1 MTFRKDELLDEGF
14 KDLPDWY
21 AASFKFKNKTT
32 CMDLSFHG
40 EILAVGQLNGL
51 VEVMDSSTS
60 YGRKELYTHDD
71 AVSSVTF
78 SRDGHHLAS
87 SAGNFVIVHD
97 LGTKEEVCNFTFDS
111 KVISCIFSRIN
122 PEILFILVS
131 PKEPE
136 EEEGELQ
143 KEGIKIMNIRTK
155 ECEQQIEGPF
165 TTFKLHSSDTLFA
178 CYNSDLSIYEPPA
191 FELKDIFDTEVKR
204 GINSIEVTHKGVI
217 LAILDKSGCI
227 TLFDR
232 VKEEVVKALQD
243 KVTRVHF
250 VTAAFDRHDEHIIC
264 GASKMTSYS
273 FTSYDLSQYVMR
285 SFQNGP
291 REAVLQLLFH
301 PLQPIIFARAAKGIH
316 IWKPIYKDRWKHSVP
331 EYNNLLSNEVYDE
344 PESEFDEGHES
355 GKKAPYEHLSTP
367 IDIFTREETHPFD
380 DDVNFPDQMFTLPVT
395 IDDIKDNSSEEEEE
409 DYDSSDD
416 E

>member
-1 MTFRKDELLDEGF
+1 MSFRISELLDEGF

-21 AASFKFKNKTT
+21 ESSIKFKNKTT

-40 EILAVGQLNGL
+40 EILAVGQMNGL

-60 YGRKELYTHDD
+60 FGRKELYTHEE
-71 AVSSVTF
+71 AVSSVSF
-78 SRDGHHLAS
+78 SRDGHNLVS
-87 SAGNFVIVHD
+87 SSGNFVIVHD
-97 LGTKEEVCNFTFDS
+97 LATNAEVWNSRFNN
-111 KVISCIFSRIN
+111 KVISCIFSRIE
-122 PEILFILVS
+122 PEILFILVA

-136 EEEGELQ
+136 NDGELQ
-143 KEGIKIMNIRTK
+143 KEGIKIMNIRTNECIK
-155 ECEQQIEGPF
+155 EIEGPF
-165 TTFKLHSSDTLFA
+165 TTFKLHSNDTLFA
-178 CYNSDLSIYEPPA
+178 CYKSDLSIYEPPS
-191 FELKDIFDTEVKR
+191 FDLKDIFDTEVKR
-204 GINSIEVTHKGVI
+204 GINSIEVTHKGII
-217 LAILDKSGCI
+217 LAIIDKSGCI

-232 VKEEVVKALQD
+232 SNETVVNTLQD

-273 FTSYDLSQYVMR
+273 FTSYDLSHFVMR

-291 REAVLQLLFH
+291 REAILQLLFH

-331 EYNNLLSNEVYDE
+331 ELNNLLSNEVYDE

-355 GKKAPYEHLSTP
+355 GKKAPYQHLNTP
-367 IDIFTREETHPFD
+367 IDIFTREEYHAFED
-380 DDVNFPDQMFTLPVT
+380 DSRFPDQMFTLPVT
-395 IDDIKDNSSEEEEE
+395 IADIKADSDEEEED